1 MTISIWACGGGGIN
15 VVAGIPGTGTDK
27 AYEGAN
33 RYYLDTSD
41 RNMRQNKLDPNA
53 ENVFLLPG
61 TNGSGGLMSENKAE
75 IADSIGKILAKY
87 PTNDLNIIVSSA
99 SGGSGAPY
107 ALYLAKE
114 LLERDEA
121 VIVFFIGSF
130 ESSRRIE
137 NTLASVRSLNGICK
151 AVNKPITFIYRQN
164 QKPDDRNI
172 NKDIQ
177 SDIRSLCL
185 LYSGGL
191 GTIDAKDR
199 YHWNRF
205 EKVCDSEHFI
215 PMPYMLRIYGDNDPA
230 MFSEVKEPIS
240 VASVYS
246 ADVEPENLKFDILP
260 SYTTH
265 GIMQD
270 SILTPKSLHYVITR
284 DVLDKVVEAMLSER
298 EGATKAIAARH
309 KKPVLDLGSVD
320 SDGMGF

>member
-15 VVAGIPGTGTDK
+15 VVGSIPRTGEDK
-27 AYEGAN
+27 GHESAV

-41 RNMRQNKLDPNA
+41 RNMRQNGLDPSD

-61 TNGSGGLMSENKAE
+61 ANGSGGLMSENKAE
-75 IADSIGKILAKY
+75 IADSIGKLLAKY
-87 PTNDLNIIVSSA
+87 PRSDLNIIVSSA
-99 SGGSGAPY
+99 SGGSGSPF

-121 VIVFFIGSF
+121 VVVLMMGSF

-137 NTLASVRSLNGICK
+137 NTLASVRSLNGICR
-151 AVNKPITFIYRQN
+151 ATNKPIAFTYRQN
-164 QKPDDRNI
+164 DRPDD
-172 NKDIQ
+172 KDVNAAIQ

-185 LYSGGL
+185 LYSNRL
-191 GTIDAKDR
+191 GTIDAKDL

-205 EKVCDSEHFI
+205 EKVCDKDHYT
-215 PMPYMLRIYGDNDPA
+215 PMPYLLSIYGGNDPE
-230 MFSEVKEPIS
+230 MFTKIKEPIS
-240 VASVYS
+240 VASVYNS
-246 ADVEPENLKFDILP
+246 GVEPENLKFDIIP

-270 SILTPKSLHYVITR
+270 STMSIDSIHYVVSR
-284 DVLDKVVEAMLSER
+284 DALDDIVGELLSVKDK
-298 EGATKAIAARH
+298 ATKEIAARH